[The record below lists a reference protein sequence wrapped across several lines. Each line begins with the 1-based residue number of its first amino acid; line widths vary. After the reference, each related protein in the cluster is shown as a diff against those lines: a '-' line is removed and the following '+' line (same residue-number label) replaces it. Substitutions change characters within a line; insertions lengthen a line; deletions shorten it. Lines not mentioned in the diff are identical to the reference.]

1 MRLKASWTRF
11 STDPPGLSAAVGLS
25 FSEAGMID
33 LNGVEKHYGRSRDGA
48 ALQGVDLTV
57 EPGEAFGVIG
67 RSGAGKSTL
76 LRLLN
81 GLVQPTAGRAFVDG
95 VDIGQAR
102 GRQLR
107 ELRRR
112 VAMVHQHFNLLSSRT
127 AAGNVALPLEFLGV
141 PPAEAKRRVQR
152 LLDLV
157 DLGAHADK
165 YPAQLSGGQ
174 KQRVGIAR
182 ALAVDPKLL
191 LCDEI
196 TSALDPETTRQIL
209 RLIDRIRHE
218 LDITVVVITHEMSVV
233 RQLCGRVAVLDAG
246 RIVEIGPVGKVL
258 SQPEH
263 PVTQAL
269 LNSENDETDD
279 PSFLLDTGKTAER
292 AILALTGLDD
302 VTVTLRRAGDR
313 LQLTIGGDPA
323 VVRTAVV
330 KLKSYNLNLQEVG
343 HGGSAAAAA

>member
-1 MRLKASWTRF
+1 
-11 STDPPGLSAAVGLS
+11 
-25 FSEAGMID
+25 MID
-33 LNGVEKHYGRSRDGA
+33 LYRVEKRFAGSQEGA
-48 ALQGVDLTV
+48 ALQGIDLQV
-57 EPGEAFGVIG
+57 GDGEVFGVIG

-81 GLVQPTAGRAFVDG
+81 GLVRPTEGRALVDS
-95 VDIGQAR
+95 VDIGAAQGAE
-102 GRQLR
+102 LR

-127 AAGNVALPLEFLGV
+127 AAANVALPLEFVGV
-141 PPAEAKRRVQR
+141 KPFEAKRRVQR
-152 LLDLV
+152 LLELV
-157 DLGAHADK
+157 DLSAHADK

-209 RLIDRIRHE
+209 RLIDRLRRE

-233 RQLCGRVAVLDAG
+233 RQLCDRVAVLDQGAV
-246 RIVEIGPVGKVL
+246 VELGPVAKLL

-263 PVTQAL
+263 PVTKAL
-269 LNSENDETDD
+269 LDSESGHTEAPTLRL
-279 PSFLLDTGKTAER
+279 PAGEAAER
-292 AILALTGLDD
+292 AVLDLTAVEGVS
-302 VTVTLRRAGDR
+302 VTVRRTAG
-313 LQLTIGGDPA
+313 QLEVSIGGDPA
-323 VVRTAVV
+323 ARRDA
-330 KLKSYNLNLQEVG
+330 LARLQSHNLALEELG
-343 HGGSAAAAA
+343 DARSDIAAA